1 MPDGQ
6 RIIIKSTVIPG
17 STKYLQG
24 KYPRLS
30 IGCSPEF
37 LRSAT
42 SEDDFKNQDLLVV
55 GTDDEELAEEVF
67 KHHLEAGVMRKKQF
81 FHVTPTQAELV
92 KYAKNSF
99 YAMKVIFANQFHD
112 LAKTLGEEWRDV
124 KEIITTDQEQM
135 IGPSH
140 LNSPEGGN
148 RGFGGECLPKDALAL
163 KFQLEKMEIK
173 YNLIQAIIDDN
184 KILKGE

>member
-1 MPDGQ
+1 
-6 RIIIKSTVIPG
+6 
-17 STKYLQG
+17 
-24 KYPRLS
+24 
-30 IGCSPEF
+30 
-37 LRSAT
+37 
-42 SEDDFKNQDLLVV
+42 
-55 GTDDEELAEEVF
+55 
-67 KHHLEAGVMRKKQF
+67 
-81 FHVTPTQAELV
+81 
-92 KYAKNSF
+92 
-99 YAMKVIFANQFHD
+99 MKVIFANQFHD

-140 LNSPEGGN
+140 LNSPEEGS

-184 KILKGE
+184 KILKGENN